1 MFSTSSRIKKNKGQ
15 ENEPPLPGA
24 GPYWMGQACC
34 PGLSDPAVPDLFYF
48 FFKLINVF
56 LYVFLKK

>member
-48 FFKLINVF
+48 FLKIN
-56 LYVFLKK
+56 